1 LDIYTY
7 DYLLTGFRNYVKQK
21 GTPFGVAIVEY
32 ATSDTTYPHIIFDET
47 RNTSLRRTN
56 TPVDNVSS
64 LAYTLDI
71 FAKTIDE
78 KNNKKHV
85 ARELA
90 KLCDEFLTHFGLERI
105 SFNQDFSV
113 NESSICHIILTYSGN
128 LFENRRK
135 FI

>member
-1 LDIYTY
+1 MDIYVY
-7 DYLLTGFRNYVKQK
+7 DDLLKGFRDYIKQK
-21 GTPFGVAIVEY
+21 GTPYGVVVVEY
-32 ATSDTTYPHIIFDET
+32 STSDTTYPHIIFDET
-47 RNTSLRRTN
+47 RNTMLRRTN

-85 ARELA
+85 ARQLA
-90 KLCDEFLTHFGLERI
+90 NLCDEFFSHFGLDRI
-105 SFNQDFSV
+105 SFNSDFSV
-113 NESSICHIILTYSGN
+113 NESSTYHIVLNYAGN
-128 LFENRRK
+128 LLENRRK